1 MSWTRHKFLSFL
13 VSSSSFT
20 IPQHTVPP
28 SIRTCSTATSPF
40 AFNMPCECQLFQTLF
55 PHYVFKN
62 FYRYLRDPSSFP
74 IYLRLLRN
82 LRAPSMIFSVSYD
95 TTTLC
100 RLQSSLI
107 RWENCPA
114 FTATQE
120 DWHYM
125 AICHSFVFSNEFFLF
140 LSISLSFW
148 NASHFLPFNWTFE
161 FWGRILDFQLK
172 YYPDI
177 QTSTYVCPCIINCKT
192 SYI

>member
-1 MSWTRHKFLSFL
+1 MLANAVDTIKTTISFYVPCPFMSWTRHKFLSFL

-95 TTTLC
+95 TTTFL
-100 RLQSSLI
+100 SS
-107 RWENCPA
+107 P
-114 FTATQE
+114 
-120 DWHYM
+120 
-125 AICHSFVFSNEFFLF
+125 VFSHSVRK
-140 LSISLSFW
+140 LSSIHCDTGGLTLHGNLSF
-148 NASHFLPFNWTFE
+148 FCFF
-161 FWGRILDFQLK
+161 
-172 YYPDI
+172 
-177 QTSTYVCPCIINCKT
+177 
-192 SYI
+192 